1 MKLKF
6 NYMIPL
12 MTKTRCLAIIALL
25 VCFPVWL
32 QAQKLNFDFK
42 DAQVATVLKKISEQ
56 TKYKFVY
63 SDALESVNT
72 VTTAKA
78 VDEEP
83 LAFFKRFFPP
93 LNIIYKVDKT
103 QVLLSSKEIAGNQRN
118 SAPQQSWLLE
128 GVVKDQNNQPVV
140 GATVFTPRKDVAM
153 TDIDGKFSIDVYSG
167 DLLTV
172 SCIGYRDAEIK
183 ISTQAKVNITMLETT
198 EQLDELVV
206 VAYGTV
212 KKSSLVGSVNMI
224 NDKAIESRP
233 VTSVASV
240 LTGST
245 PGLIST
251 SSTGIPGDDP
261 NMRIR
266 GFGTI
271 NSSSAPIYVV
281 DGAIF
286 DVSLR
291 GINPA
296 DIESISV
303 LKDAAATAI
312 YGSRGANGVIMIT
325 TKKGSK
331 GKESFSVSLSQ
342 GLSTR
347 FIQEYEQVSM
357 QDYYQLMYEAL
368 RNSYYYN
375 NSVNMDYAT
384 ATQLAAVGGS
394 YKGNP
399 YSGIYEMLGK
409 FNPFYGIDNNEII
422 DPKTGKVNPAAT
434 RLKWSEKDTDWF
446 DPMSRVGSRT
456 DLSVSASGG
465 TDKSDYYASL
475 NYLDDNSWMKKS
487 FTRRFSARANLNFR
501 PLKWLRIGSNLS
513 GSWVNSYNQSW
524 SGNGTNNPFF
534 VAQIIGPIYPVY
546 LHDQTTGAHIL
557 DENGDKIYDTGGQTI
572 DGITYPA
579 RPTQGGNRNIV
590 AELLADDVQ
599 YRRLTFSTRSFA
611 EVDIW
616 DGLKATVS
624 ANIVY
629 SPYNGYSYS
638 SSEIGVNAPAGSSSR
653 TDRVNFTQTYQQL
666 LSYAKEFGKHDIN
679 VVAGHE
685 SYQYEQKQ
693 NSLGRK
699 EEILAGNNELT
710 NFTTISSATSSTTEL
725 RTEGWLLRANYSF
738 DSGRY
743 TLEGSYRRDGTSKFY
758 KDVRWGNF
766 WSVGAGWNI
775 AREKFMQKVDWVNSL
790 KLRASYGV
798 TGNLEGIGN
807 YTWQD
812 VYLMNYNNQTEAG
825 YIQDASA
832 ANRALTWEK
841 QSQLSV
847 ALDYSLLNGR
857 LRGTIEWFDKKND
870 DLLFSVRLPY
880 STGVTSQTQNI
891 GCLFN
896 RGWEFDISADAIR
909 KENFT
914 WNIHLSAATVKNE
927 ITRMPSDNPEIISGT
942 KKYAVGHGIYDYW
955 LRQWYG
961 VDTRDGA
968 GLYVYDPNTL
978 WDESTCRIMPNG
990 DKVTTNTNKALYAYS
1005 GTSIPDVYG
1014 SLQTSFE
1021 WKGLGLMLT
1030 MTYQLGGKGW
1040 DTLHAAISNTG
1051 NFGNALAIEMLDRWQ
1066 KPGDVTSIPRMDNG
1080 QNSNFNA
1087 TSTRQLVSNSGL
1099 WFNSAMLY
1107 YTFPQKITKSIIG
1120 SMNSLK
1126 VHLNAENLALISARK
1141 GFNPFS
1147 TFSGVTS
1154 YQYSPSR
1161 IITLGVNLT
1170 F

>member
-1 MKLKF
+1 
-6 NYMIPL
+6 MIPV
-12 MTKTRCLAIIALL
+12 MTKTRCLALVALL
-25 VCFPVWL
+25 VCLPVWL

-42 DAQVATVLKKISEQ
+42 NTRVETVLKQISDQ
-56 TKYKFVY
+56 TPYRFVY
-63 SDALESVNT
+63 SDALKSLSE
-72 VTTAKA
+72 VTTVKA

-83 LAFFKRFFPP
+83 LVFFKRFFPP
-93 LNIIYKVDKT
+93 LNILYKIDKN
-103 QVLLSSKEIAGNQRN
+103 QVLLSSSEIAGD
-118 SAPQQSWLLE
+118 SAALVSAE
-128 GVVKDQNNQPVV
+128 DRTVTGTVRDQKSEPVI

-153 TDIDGKFSIDVYSG
+153 TDVDGNFTIKVKDGDV
-167 DLLTV
+167 LTV
-172 SCIGYRDAEIK
+172 SCIGYRDASVEVGNR
-183 ISTQAKVNITMLETT
+183 AVVNVVMHETV

-240 LTGST
+240 LAGST
-245 PGLIST
+245 PGMIST
-251 SSTGIPGDDP
+251 SGTGTPGDDP
-261 NMRIR
+261 SMRIR

-286 DVSLR
+286 DVALR
-291 GINPA
+291 SINPA

-347 FIQEYEQVSM
+347 FIQEYDQVSM
-357 QDYYQLMYEAL
+357 QDYYQLMYEGL

-375 NSVNMDYAT
+375 GTVNMDHAT
-384 ATQLAAVGGS
+384 ATRLAAVGGT
-394 YKGNP
+394 YKDNA
-399 YSGIYEMLGK
+399 YSGIYEMLGG

-422 DPKTGKVNPAAT
+422 DSKTGKVNSAAT
-434 RLKWSEKDTDWF
+434 RTKWSEKDTDWF

-465 TDKSDYYASL
+465 TEKSDYYVSL
-475 NYLDDNSWMKKS
+475 NYLDDNSWMVKS
-487 FTRRFSARANLNFR
+487 FTRRFSARANMNFR
-501 PLKWLRIGSNLS
+501 PVKWLKIGSNLS

-524 SGNGTNNPFF
+524 SGTGTNNPFF

-546 LHDQTTGAHIL
+546 LHDQITGAHIL
-557 DENGDKIYDTGGQTI
+557 DENGNKIYDTGGQTVN
-572 DGITYPA
+572 GITYPA

-616 DGLKATVS
+616 KGLKATVS

-638 SSEIGVNAPAGSSSR
+638 SSEIGVNAPSGSSSR
-653 TDRVNFTQTYQQL
+653 TDKVNFTQTYQQL

-679 VVAGHE
+679 IVAGHE

-710 NFTTISSATSSTTEL
+710 NFTTISSATSSTSEL
-725 RTEGWLLRANYSF
+725 RTEGWLMRANYSF

-743 TLEGSYRRDGTSKFY
+743 TLEGSFRRDGTSKFY

-775 AREKFMQKVDWVNSL
+775 AREKFMANVNWVNSL

-841 QSQLSV
+841 QSQFSA
-847 ALDYSLLNGR
+847 ALDYSLFKGR
-857 LRGTIEWFDKKND
+857 VRGTIEWFNKVND
-870 DLLFSVRLPY
+870 DLLFSVKLPY

-896 RGWEFDISADAIR
+896 RGWEFDISVDAIR
-909 KENFT
+909 KDNFN
-914 WNIHLSAATVKNE
+914 WNIHLNAATVKNE

-961 VDTRDGA
+961 VDPRDGA
-968 GLYVYDPNTL
+968 GLYVYDPSTL
-978 WDESTCRIMPNG
+978 WDESTCRVMANG
-990 DKVTTNTNKALYAYS
+990 DKVTTSTNKALYAYS
-1005 GTSIPDVYG
+1005 GTSVPDVYG

-1021 WKGLGLMLT
+1021 YKGLGLMLT
-1030 MTYQLGGKGW
+1030 MSYQLGGKGW
-1040 DTLHAAISNTG
+1040 DTLHSALTG
-1051 NFGNALAIEMLDRWQ
+1051 TGEFGKALSIDMLGRWQ
-1066 KPGDVTSIPRMDNG
+1066 QPGDITDIPRMDNA
-1080 QNSNFNA
+1080 QNANFNA
-1087 TSTRQLVSNSGL
+1087 TSTRQLVSNNGL

-1107 YTFPQKITKSIIG
+1107 YTFPKRITQSIIG

-1126 VHLNAENLALISARK
+1126 VHLNAENLALVSARK
-1141 GFNPFS
+1141 GYNPFS

-1154 YQYSPSR
+1154 YDYSPSR
-1161 IITLGVNLT
+1161 VLTLGVNLT

>member
-1 MKLKF
+1 
-6 NYMIPL
+6 MIPV
-12 MTKTRCLAIIALL
+12 MTKTRCLAIVALL

-42 DAQVATVLKKISEQ
+42 NTRVETVLKQISEQ
-56 TKYKFVY
+56 TSYKFVY
-63 SDALESVNT
+63 SDALKSLED
-72 VTTAKA
+72 VTTVKA

-83 LAFFKRFFPP
+83 LEFFKRFFPP
-93 LNIIYKVDKT
+93 LNILYKVDKT
-103 QVLLSSKEIAGNQRN
+103 QVLLSNKEIAGNTAKTAVGESR
-118 SAPQQSWLLE
+118 E
-128 GVVKDQNNQPVV
+128 VKGTVKDQNNEPVV

-153 TDIDGKFSIDVYSG
+153 TDVDGNFLIKVKDGDV
-167 DLLTV
+167 LTV
-172 SCIGYRDAEIK
+172 SCIGYNDA
-183 ISTQAKVNITMLETT
+183 TVNVGTKAVVNVLLQETV

-245 PGLIST
+245 PGMIST
-251 SSTGIPGDDP
+251 SGTGIPGDDP

-291 GINPA
+291 AINPS

-331 GKESFSVSLSQ
+331 GKESFSFSVSQ

-347 FIQEYEQVSM
+347 FVQEYDQVSM
-357 QDYYQLMYEAL
+357 QDYYQLMYEGL

-375 NSVNMDYAT
+375 SSVNMDYAT
-384 ATQLAAVGGS
+384 ATRLAAVGGT
-394 YKGNP
+394 YKDNA
-399 YSGIYEMLGK
+399 YSGIYEMLGS

-422 DPKTGKVNPAAT
+422 DPVTGTVNPAAKRT
-434 RLKWSEKDTDWF
+434 KWSEKDTDWF

-456 DLSVSASGG
+456 DVSISASGG
-465 TDKSDYYASL
+465 TERSDYYVSL
-475 NYLDDNSWMKKS
+475 NYLDDNSWMVKS
-487 FTRRFSARANLNFR
+487 FTRRFSARANLNFK
-501 PLKWLRIGSNLS
+501 PTKWLKIGSNLS

-546 LHDQTTGAHIL
+546 LHDQVTGAHIL
-557 DENGDKIYDTGGQTI
+557 DESGNKIYDTGGQTVN
-572 DGITYPA
+572 GITYPA

-599 YRRLTFSTRSFA
+599 YRRLTFSSRSFA
-611 EVDIW
+611 EVEIW
-616 DGLKATVS
+616 KGLKATIS

-629 SPYNGYSYS
+629 SPYSGYNYS
-638 SSEIGVNAPAGSSSR
+638 SSEIGANAPAGSSTRS
-653 TDRVNFTQTYQQL
+653 DRVNFTQTYQQL
-666 LSYAKEFGKHDIN
+666 LSYAREFGKHDIN
-679 VVAGHE
+679 IVAGHE
-685 SYQYEQKQ
+685 SYAYENKQ
-693 NSLGRK
+693 NSMGRK

-710 NFTTISSATSSTTEL
+710 NFTTISSATSSTSQL
-725 RTEGWLLRANYSF
+725 RTEGWLVRANYSF

-743 TLEGSYRRDGTSKFY
+743 TLEGSFRRDGTSKFY

-775 AREKFMQKVDWVNSL
+775 AREKFMANVHWVNSL

-841 QSQLSV
+841 QSQLSA
-847 ALDYSLLNGR
+847 ALDYSLFKGR
-857 LRGTIEWFDKKND
+857 VRGTIEWFNKVND
-870 DLLFSVRLPY
+870 DLLFSVKLPY

-896 RGWEFDISADAIR
+896 RGWEFDVSVDAIR
-909 KENFT
+909 RDNFN

-942 KKYAVGHGIYDYW
+942 KKYKVGHGIYDYW

-961 VDTRDGA
+961 VDSRDGA
-968 GLYVYDPNTL
+968 GLYVYDPSTL
-978 WDESTCRIMPNG
+978 WDEATCRVMPNG
-990 DKVTTNTNKALYAYS
+990 DKVTTSTNKALYAYS
-1005 GTSIPDVYG
+1005 GTSVPDVYG

-1021 WKGLGLMLT
+1021 WKGLGLTLT
-1030 MTYQLGGKGW
+1030 MSYQLGGKGW
-1040 DTLHAAISNTG
+1040 DTLHSAITNTG
-1051 NFGNALAIEMLDRWQ
+1051 TFGTALSVDMLGRWQ
-1066 KPGDVTSIPRMDNG
+1066 KPGDVTSIPRMDNA
-1080 QNSNFNA
+1080 QNANFNA
-1087 TSTRQLVSNSGL
+1087 TSTRQLVSNNGL
-1099 WFNSAMLY
+1099 WFNSAMIY
-1107 YTFPQKITKSIIG
+1107 YTFPKRITQSIIG

-1126 VHLNAENLALISARK
+1126 VHLNAENLALVSARR
-1141 GFNPFS
+1141 GYNPFS

-1154 YQYSPSR
+1154 YDYSPSR
-1161 IITLGVNLT
+1161 VLTLGVNLT

>member
-1 MKLKF
+1 
-6 NYMIPL
+6 MIPS
-12 MTKTRCLAIIALL
+12 MSKIRCLAIIALL
-25 VCFPVWL
+25 VCLPVWL

-42 DAQVATVLKKISEQ
+42 NTRVETVLKSISEQ
-56 TKYKFVY
+56 TPYRFVY
-63 SDALESVNT
+63 SDALKSLTEETT
-72 VTTAKA
+72 VKA
-78 VDEEP
+78 VDEDP
-83 LAFFKRFFPP
+83 LTFFKRFFPS

-103 QVLLSSKEIAGNQRN
+103 QVLLSNKDIAGDAGNAVNQK
-118 SAPQQSWLLE
+118 SWE
-128 GVVKDQNNQPVV
+128 VKGTVKDQKNEPVV
-140 GATVFTPRKDVAM
+140 GATIFTPSKEVSM
-153 TDIDGKFSIDVYSG
+153 TDLDGNFTIKVNTG
-167 DLLTV
+167 DLITV
-172 SCIGYRDAEIK
+172 SCIGYKDAEVQIGNR
-183 ISTQAKVNITMLETT
+183 SVVNIVLEETT
-198 EQLDELVV
+198 EQLDELVI

-224 NDKAIESRP
+224 NEKSIEARP
-233 VTSVASV
+233 VTSVANV

-245 PGLIST
+245 PGMIST
-251 SSTGIPGDDP
+251 SGTGTPGDDP

-281 DGAIF
+281 DGAVF

-291 GINPA
+291 TINPA
-296 DIESISV
+296 DIESVSV

-347 FIQEYEQVSM
+347 FIQQYEQVSM

-375 NSVNMDYAT
+375 GTVNMDYAT
-384 ATQLAAVGGS
+384 ATQLAATGGS
-394 YKGNP
+394 YKDNS

-409 FNPFYGIDNNEII
+409 FNPFYGIDNSEII
-422 DPKTGKVNPAAT
+422 DPKTGKVNEGAK
-434 RLKWSEKDTDWF
+434 RLKWNGKDTDWF

-456 DLSVSASGG
+456 DLSISASGG
-465 TDKSDYYASL
+465 TEKSDYYASL

-487 FTRRFSARANLNFR
+487 FTRRFSARANLNFK
-501 PLKWLRIGSNLS
+501 PTKWLKIGSNLS

-557 DENGDKIYDTGGQTI
+557 DENGNKIYDTGGQTI

-599 YRRLTFSTRSFA
+599 YRRLTFSTRTFA

-616 DGLKATVS
+616 KGLKATVS

-629 SPYNGYSYS
+629 SPYSGYNYS
-638 SSEIGVNAPAGSSSR
+638 SSEIGANAPAGSSTRS
-653 TDRVNFTQTYQQL
+653 DRVNFSQTYQQL
-666 LSYAKEFGKHDIN
+666 LSYAREFGKHDIN
-679 VVAGHE
+679 IVAGHE
-685 SYQYEQKQ
+685 SYSYENKQ
-693 NSLGRK
+693 NSMGRK
-699 EEILAGNNELT
+699 EEILPGNNELT
-710 NFTTISSATSSTTEL
+710 NFTTISSATSSTSEL
-725 RTEGWLLRANYSF
+725 RTEGYLVRANYSF

-743 TLEGSYRRDGTSKFY
+743 TLEGSFRRDGTSKFY

-775 AREKFMQKVDWVNSL
+775 AREKFMAKVHWVNSL
-790 KLRASYGV
+790 KLRASYGI

-825 YIQDASA
+825 YIQDATA

-847 ALDYSLLNGR
+847 AVDYSLFKGR
-857 LRGTIEWFDKKND
+857 VRGTIEWFDKKND
-870 DLLFSVRLPY
+870 DLLFSVKLPY

-896 RGWEFDISADAIR
+896 RGWEFDVSVDAIR
-909 KENFT
+909 KEDFN
-914 WNIHLSAATVKNE
+914 WNIRLNAATVKNE
-927 ITRMPSDNPEIISGT
+927 ITRMPEDNPEIISGT
-942 KKYAVGHGIYDYW
+942 KKYKVGHGIYDYW

-961 VDTRDGA
+961 VDPRDGA
-968 GLYVYDPNTL
+968 GLYVYDPSTL
-978 WDESTCRIMPNG
+978 WDEASCRVMPNG
-990 DKVTTNTNKALYAYS
+990 DKVTTSTNKALYAYS
-1005 GTSIPDVYG
+1005 GTSVPDVYG

-1040 DTLHAAISNTG
+1040 DTLHSALANTG
-1051 NFGNALAIEMLDRWQ
+1051 TFGTALHIDMRNRWQ
-1066 KPGDVTSIPRMDNG
+1066 KPGDITSIPRMDNA
-1080 QNSNFNA
+1080 QNANFNA
-1087 TSTRQLVSNSGL
+1087 TSTRQLVSNNGL

-1107 YTFPQKITKSIIG
+1107 YTFPQRITKSIIG

-1126 VHLNAENLALISARK
+1126 VHLNAENLALWSARR
-1141 GFNPFS
+1141 GYNPFS
-1147 TFSGVTS
+1147 AFSGVTS
-1154 YQYSPSR
+1154 YEYSPSR